1 MALTRPRAHQL
12 SGVSAK
18 SAVRALSSSNI
29 TLSGGTPATVDGV
42 SLTIDDRVLVTGQT
56 SASEN
61 GIYRCTVVGS
71 GSNGTWVRSRDANQA
86 DSIVAGMTCTVT
98 EGTTHADTFW
108 KLTTD
113 GAITLGTTDLT
124 FEKHTEVVY
133 GPPGGSDT
141 HVQFNDGGAYGGDAG
156 LVYNKT
162 TDTLTGVNITA
173 TGNVSLGDSNYI
185 NIGAGPDLSIYH
197 DGTDSYIDDVGTGS
211 IFLRSG
217 TTYFQNAAGTKTSL
231 STNSGAGQSIYFN
244 NSLKFVTTDTGVEI
258 TGDLENGQSD
268 GVGNIGSSTVGFN
281 TIHATAT
288 SAQYADLAER
298 YITDKTYEAGTVV
311 VIGGELEVTECSTA
325 NDHAVLGIISTDP
338 AVKMNQKIQGQDIA
352 LTGRVPCK
360 VVGTVNRGDLLVTSA
375 TPGHAEA
382 QQGEYIPGTIIGK
395 ALDSKTTEDAG
406 TIEVAV
412 GRF

>member
-18 SAVRALSSSNI
+18 SAVRILSSSNV

-42 SLTIDDRVLVTGQT
+42 SLTIDDRILVTGQT

-86 DSIVAGMTCTVT
+86 GSIVAGMTCIVT
-98 EGTTHADTFW
+98 EGSTYADTFW

-113 GAITLGTTDLT
+113 GAITIGTTELT
-124 FEKHTEVVY
+124 FEQHSSDTTSS
-133 GPPGGSDT
+133 PGGSDT
-141 HVQFNDGGAYGGDAG
+141 QVQFNDGGSFGGDSG

-162 TDTLTGVNITA
+162 TDALTI
-173 TGNVSLGDSNYI
+173 SGDI
-185 NIGAGPDLSIYH
+185 L
-197 DGTDSYIDDVGTGS
+197 
-211 IFLRSG
+211 
-217 TTYFQNAAGTKTSL
+217 
-231 STNSGAGQSIYFN
+231 
-244 NSLKFVTTDTGVEI
+244 
-258 TGDLENGQSD
+258 NGQSD

-281 TIHATAT
+281 TVHAQAT
-288 SAQYADLAER
+288 STQYADLAER
-298 YITDKTYEAGTVV
+298 YTTDKNYEAGTVV
-311 VIGGELEVTECSTA
+311 VIGGELDATECSTV

-382 QQGEYIPGTIIGK
+382 QQGEYIPGSIIGK
-395 ALDSKTTEDAG
+395 ALNSKTTEDSG
-406 TIEVAV
+406 IIEVAV

>member
-18 SAVRALSSSNI
+18 SAVRVLSSSNI

-42 SLTIDDRVLVTGQT
+42 SLTIDDRILVTGQT

-71 GSNGTWVRSRDANQA
+71 GSTGTWIRGRDANLA

-98 EGTTHADTFW
+98 EGTSHANTFW

-113 GAITLGTTDLT
+113 GAITVGTTDLT

-133 GPPGGSDT
+133 GSPGGSDT
-141 HVQFNDGGAYGGDAG
+141 YVQFNDGGSLGGDSG

-162 TDTLTGVNITA
+162 TDALTI
-173 TGNVSLGDSNYI
+173 SGDI
-185 NIGAGPDLSIYH
+185 L
-197 DGTDSYIDDVGTGS
+197 
-211 IFLRSG
+211 
-217 TTYFQNAAGTKTSL
+217 
-231 STNSGAGQSIYFN
+231 
-244 NSLKFVTTDTGVEI
+244 
-258 TGDLENGQSD
+258 NGQSD
-268 GVGNIGSSTVGFN
+268 GVGNIGSSSVGFN

-288 SAQYADLAER
+288 SAQYGDLAER
-298 YITDKTYEAGTVV
+298 YITDKTYDAGTVV

-375 TPGHAEA
+375 TPGHAEV
-382 QQGEYIPGTIIGK
+382 QQGEYIPGSIIGK
-395 ALDSKTTEDAG
+395 ALDSKTTEDSG
-406 TIEVAV
+406 IIEVAV